1 MILLSHNF
9 WLHSKAKVLFTS
21 FDLYFKSFSFVDM
34 LVDLF
39 WGFCGL
45 AIHFCDNIAWSQTT
59 PERKKA
65 YSWTSPQKPLWGQNK
80 VAIVGRFTQD
90 SMNGLSTKKSGIV
103 ERWPL
108 VEVWLYLPKGVVRNS
123 PFNLWS
129 GGRSSLSLSDKKLWN
144 HLYVSILYS

>member
-9 WLHSKAKVLFTS
+9 WLHSKVKILFTS

-45 AIHFCDNIAWSQTT
+45 AIHFCDNITWSQTT
-59 PERKKA
+59 PERKKSVQLNLSTKA
-65 YSWTSPQKPLWGQNK
+65 TLGTEQSGHCREVYT
-80 VAIVGRFTQD
+80 RFE
-90 SMNGLSTKKSGIV
+90 MNGLSTKKSGHCRKVAVV
-103 ERWPL
+103 EKWPL

-123 PFNLWS
+123 LFNP
-129 GGRSSLSLSDKKLWN
+129 LSPNIHIQILQTD
-144 HLYVSILYS
+144 LYTFP